1 MSCDRR
7 SEPVQQR
14 LARLLEWTEAAHT
27 ALGHVDVLRASRQL
41 QTAALSSHVY
51 TFALR
56 IALIDPLMTLII
68 ESPGPCDPC
77 RSVGT
82 TRGPSGASLGAP

>member
-1 MSCDRR
+1 MSCDRP

-27 ALGHVDVLRASRQL
+27 ALDRVGGRHASRQL
-41 QTAALSSHVY
+41 QTGRLLTIVY

-68 ESPGPCDPC
+68 ESPGRYVPSW
-77 RSVGT
+77 SVG
-82 TRGPSGASLGAP
+82 TRGPSGVSLGAP